1 MKKQKVM
8 VVDDHPEMGLLLADP
23 LRDAGYEVTSC
34 NGGAQAIAA
43 LTAAPPDL
51 VLTDLRMKDV
61 DGFDVLAAASRITPP
76 VPVLVMTAFGG
87 VESAVEAIKRGA
99 AHYFT
104 KPFAI
109 DEVLVFVRRALDEAT
124 VRAEHREFKHRLGLH
139 RLVGQSPSMQAL
151 ARALPRLANSDASV
165 LIRGESGTG
174 KELVARSIHEL
185 SPRSSQA
192 FVAVNC
198 SAIPEHLLES
208 ELFGHARG
216 AFTGAAQARRGLFA
230 EADGG
235 TLFLDE
241 IGDMAVELQSRLLR
255 VLQDGVVRPV
265 GADQSRPTNVRVIAA
280 THQNL
285 EERIAANQF
294 RGDLFYRLN
303 VLRVQVPSL
312 RERLEDVPLL
322 VAAFLAEVRSRAPRT
337 VVERFSPAAMH
348 ALQQR
353 TWPGNVR
360 ELQNLVERVAVLVD
374 KPTVELE
381 DIEPDLPAKLE
392 DGLNLQ
398 TAVARRLTLRQV
410 EQDYIA
416 AVVKACDGNKT
427 HAAQILGI
435 DVSTIHRRGRRTGAD
450 DE

>member
-8 VVDDHPEMGLLLADP
+8 VVDDHPEMRLLLADP
-23 LRDAGYEVTSC
+23 LRDADYEVSLC

-43 LTAAPPDL
+43 LSAAPPDL

-61 DGFDVLAAASRITPP
+61 DGFDVLAAASRISPP

-139 RLVGQSPSMQAL
+139 RLVGQSHTMRAL
-151 ARALPRLANSDASV
+151 ERALPRLANSDASV

-241 IGDMAVELQSRLLR
+241 IGDMPVELQSRLLR

-285 EERIAANQF
+285 EERIASNQF

-303 VLRVQVPSL
+303 VLRVQVPAL

-322 VAAFLAEVRSRAPRT
+322 VATFLAEVRSRAPRT
-337 VVERFSPAAMH
+337 VVERFSTPAMH

-381 DIEPDLPAKLE
+381 DIEPDLPAKLD

-410 EQDYIA
+410 EQDYIV
-416 AVVKACDGNKT
+416 AVVKACGGNKT
-427 HAAQILGI
+427 HAADILGI